1 MGAVDKLSA
10 KREGLREATSKV
22 PFTILCRLDKGNLV
36 LICRSKKKKRIAKLL
51 EYLEGNL
58 GCLTSS
64 HIAQF
69 KTDAEENCLACKIVK
84 GLNDLINLPH
94 FYLQSI

>member
-1 MGAVDKLSA
+1 MWTVDKLST
-10 KREGLREATSKV
+10 KREGLREATSKA

-36 LICRSKKKKRIAKLL
+36 LICRSKKKITKLL

-69 KTDAEENCLACKIVK
+69 KTYAEENCLACKIVK